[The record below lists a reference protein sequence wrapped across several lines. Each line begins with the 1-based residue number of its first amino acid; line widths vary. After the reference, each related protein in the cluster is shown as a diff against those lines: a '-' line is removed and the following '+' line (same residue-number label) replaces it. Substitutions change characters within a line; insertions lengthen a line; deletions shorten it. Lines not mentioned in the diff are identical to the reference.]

1 MSSGQFKFDVRPQD
15 MKRNISLVLI
25 ALGVVILF
33 PLLSKSWYTV
43 EANEK
48 AVVLRFGSYAATSDP
63 GLHFCIP
70 FVDTILKANM
80 RERSLRLPVG
90 SEDGQSTGRISDDD
104 TLMLTGDLNAA
115 SVEWSLQWRVDDPQQ
130 YLFTFH
136 HDGVDHDR
144 YLEHII
150 AIIGRTVMNRLVGDY
165 SIDEVLTQRRAE
177 IGQKAL
183 DATQL
188 MLDQYEC
195 GISITAL
202 QMQRVTPPEQVKP
215 SFAAVNEAV
224 QTKDKF
230 VNEANKERNT
240 RIPKAH
246 ADRDKAIQEARG
258 YADRRRA
265 EVKGE
270 IDALMAQYE
279 QFAKAPDETRQR
291 LYLESLGKVLKVVKN
306 KTIIDS
312 DLPQLLPLL
321 NLNVDPHSLK
331 EEIMGQELKAAL
343 VDRGLPRDATDAEA
357 VEFIKT
363 LVREETR

>member
-1 MSSGQFKFDVRPQD
+1 MSSGQFRLNVQPQD
-15 MKRNISLVLI
+15 IKRNVSLALTGLGIVIVFLI
-25 ALGVVILF
+25 
-33 PLLSKSWYTV
+33 LSKSWYTV

-48 AVVLRFGSYAATSDP
+48 AVVLRFGKYTSTADP
-63 GLHFCIP
+63 GLHFCLP
-70 FVDTILKANM
+70 FVDTILKADM

-90 SEDGQSTGRISDDD
+90 SENETRSAGRVSDDD

-115 SVEWSLQWRVDDPQQ
+115 TVEWSLQWRVDDPQQ

-136 HDGVDHDR
+136 HNGADHDR

-150 AIIGRTVMNRLVGDY
+150 AVIGRTVMNRLVGDY
-165 SIDEVLTQRRAE
+165 SIDEVLTQRREE

-188 MLDQYEC
+188 RLDQYEC
-195 GISITAL
+195 GISITSL
-202 QMQRVTPPEQVKP
+202 QMQRVTPPEQVKA

-224 QTKDKF
+224 QTKDQF
-230 VNEANKERNT
+230 VNEGNKERNM

-265 EVKGE
+265 EVRGE

-279 QFAKAPDETRQR
+279 QFAKAPKETRQR
-291 LYLESLGKVLKVVKN
+291 LYLESLEKVLSSVKN
-306 KTIIDS
+306 KVIIDS
-312 DLPQLLPLL
+312 DMQQLLPLL
-321 NLNVDPHSLK
+321 NLS
-331 EEIMGQELKAAL
+331 EGS
-343 VDRGLPRDATDAEA
+343 R
-357 VEFIKT
+357 
-363 LVREETR
+363 